1 MMEAL
6 ERAATFFG
14 TSIPIGTIAG
24 FEIATTWLEIIA
36 FVTGVWCVWLAARRH
51 VLNFPIGIVNVS
63 LFVVLFAG
71 VGLYADMALQ
81 FVYIGLGFAGWYWW
95 LRGGPRR
102 SELVIRHVGRA
113 HSVVL
118 AMALVAT
125 TFAIYVL
132 LTSHT
137 DSTVPGLDAATTA
150 LSLVAQYMLSRKLLQ
165 NWYVWIA
172 ADLIYIP
179 LYAYK
184 GLYLTAGLYVV
195 FLALCVYGL
204 AQWRGQMTGTIKAGR
219 AAAID
224 APGPAVLTKV
234 ES

>member
-6 ERAATFFG
+6 ERAAGFLG
-14 TSIPIGTIAG
+14 TPIPIGTITG
-24 FEIATTWLEIIA
+24 VEIATTWLEILA
-36 FVTGVWCVWLAARRH
+36 FITGVWCVWLAARRH

-95 LRGGPRR
+95 LRGGPQR
-102 SELVIRHVGRA
+102 SELAIRHAGRA
-113 HSVVL
+113 HTAVM
-118 AMALVAT
+118 AIALVAT
-125 TFAIYVL
+125 TVAIYAL

-137 DSTVPGLDAATTA
+137 DSTVPGLDAATTG

-204 AQWRGQMTGTIKAGR
+204 AQWRGQMPGAIKAD
-219 AAAID
+219 AADRID
-224 APGPAVLTKV
+224 APSPAVLTKV

>member
-1 MMEAL
+1 MMELL
-6 ERAATFFG
+6 ERAAEFLG
-14 TSIPIGTIAG
+14 AAIPIGTVAG
-24 FEIATTWLEIIA
+24 LEIATSWLEILA
-36 FVTGVWCVWLAARRH
+36 FITGVWCVWLAARRH
-51 VLNFPIGIVNVS
+51 VMNFPIGIINVS

-95 LRGGPRR
+95 LRGGPQRTALGIRR
-102 SELVIRHVGRA
+102 AGTA
-113 HSVVL
+113 HQVVL
-118 AMALVAT
+118 AVALVAIT
-125 TFAIYVL
+125 ATIYTL

-137 DSTVPGLDAATTA
+137 DSTVPVWDATTTA

-165 NWYVWIA
+165 NWYVWIT

-184 GLYLTAGLYVV
+184 GLYLTAGLYCI
-195 FLALCVYGL
+195 FLGLCIYGL
-204 AQWRGQMTGTIKAGR
+204 AQWRGQIAGVTEVDTV
-219 AAAID
+219 D
-224 APGPAVLTKV
+224 APGPAVLAQV